1 MSPRTGRPPKAGKT
15 RNKSLNV
22 RLTEE
27 ELEDLEYCSNKMGVS
42 RTDIIVSG
50 VRLIKEKINKK

>member
-1 MSPRTGRPPKAGKT
+1 MSPRTGRPPQTGKT

-27 ELEDLEYCSNKMGVS
+27 ELADLEYCSEKLGMS
-42 RTDIIVSG
+42 RTDVIVKG
-50 VRLIKEKINKK
+50 VQLIKEKIKK

>member
-15 RNKSLNV
+15 RDKNLNV

-27 ELEDLEYCSNKMGVS
+27 ELQDLEYCAKNLNIS
-42 RTDIIVSG
+42 RTDVIVKG
-50 VRLIKEKINKK
+50 VQLIKETVKK